1 MVYKTN
7 ESIIVIQAEATSP
20 NGTNVVFWS
29 HDRGTAKLRMKLVRK
44 DGIPQGLPEGTTV
57 PIRLMFKSAT
67 AEGGYGKHDYLATIE
82 DRVNGIV
89 SIVLEDN
96 ILGYVGKVEGSVYID
111 FPDDRSLDTAGRFTF
126 YIKRSPIDDSTPEL
140 EDYYFNGFSQTI
152 DKIEK
157 ILADGKQEIDQK
169 IAESE
174 TQIDAKLKDT
184 NDKITKA
191 NQDVATL
198 NTNIEAQKEKFDAV
212 SIYNKAEVDSKVAD
226 LDSVKADK
234 TALSQT
240 NILLTNGLNSK
251 VDKGGGGQ
259 ITLPMLST
267 DVKTAMAGG
276 SVPVVGKDSVIG
288 YENIVASS
296 ILEGQLADNAVGT
309 DVTTFIKSGKNKFN
323 PNLKIDNGYYGS
335 SNGTWISNE
344 SFFHAGFFRCKP
356 GQEWYVS
363 WGVHIAFFKANM
375 KDNVGPGVVFSNGQ
389 GGAITI
395 PEGAFYF
402 SVGVAKVRESVFQVE
417 LGSTPTTYEK
427 YKLSIPELETEP
439 MNGNKYLLDKTVPVN
454 KLAFADMGK
463 NMFNN
468 QDVVSGYINPTTG
481 TIMANASYVTS
492 DYILVDGSEITLSG
506 IRFYYRY
513 TIDYGRI
520 NGGTIESNQNLT
532 LEATSAPYLIRV
544 TPFTNTVGSAQVEKG
559 TEATPFEPYEVVLK
573 HVTVEGKPIKE
584 KVTINLPPTIYTTA
598 SKPLN
603 IYTQNLLK
611 HPVDDVRINYGRGLQ
626 KRNGYSETF
635 QSNGS
640 LNFEVYDKNGEL
652 LNSKVISIVTNNPRT
667 TLVKALL
674 IGDSTI
680 RSENDMNGIVS
691 RKMKEELGDNLTLLG
706 TQGVAPYNH
715 EGRSG
720 WKFADYRTNKDGNL
734 FFNPAT
740 NDFDFAYYLAENE
753 IETPDAVFIQ
763 LGINDVFYSSND
775 TAVSS
780 IVQTMIADLNFIA
793 SSIKS
798 VDDNIRVV
806 YNLPIPPNENIDT
819 FGAAYPGTRYVQ
831 WRYRLNNH
839 LTVQTMIDA
848 FSNSEEI
855 DLLAIN
861 AYIDCS
867 VNIRDG
873 VHPTNDGYGQ
883 IATQMVAYLN
893 NLA

>member
-1 MVYKTN
+1 MRKIANIGVPTQPF
-7 ESIIVIQAEATSP
+7 SRAT
-20 NGTNVVFWS
+20 
-29 HDRGTAKLRMKLVRK
+29 KLT
-44 DGIPQGLPEGTTV
+44 GFT
-57 PIRLMFKSAT
+57 FKSYDKNSGVLRFEIKNQDGSPTDLLGAT
-67 AEGGYGKHDYLATIE
+67 VRLFMYIYKGKEKQLFPIFDNQIITESYMH
-82 DRVNGIV
+82 GIV
-89 SIVLEDN
+89 KYPIPDMLLAYE
-96 ILGYVGKVEGSVYID
+96 GKVDAFIYID
-111 FPDDRSLDTAGRFTF
+111 FPDGTHTDNLAFTF
-126 YIKRSPIDDSTPEL
+126 NVEKSMIDGDVQLNGE
-140 EDYYFNGFSQTI
+140 YYFKDFQQLLQTI
-152 DKIEK
+152 TEETEHITNTVVKQLKQTAEDVESKFNELTTGMEEALEMIE
-157 ILADGKQEIDQK
+157 DGY
-169 IAESE
+169 APRLTMLE
-174 TQIDAKLKDT
+174 TGKVNK
-184 NDKITKA
+184 NG
-191 NQDVATL
+191 VGEVTL
-198 NTNIEAQKEKFDAV
+198 DM
-212 SIYNKAEVDSKVAD
+212 
-226 LDSVKADK
+226 
-234 TALSQT
+234 LSQP
-240 NILLTNGLNSK
+240 
-251 VDKGGGGQ
+251 VRE
-259 ITLPMLST
+259 
-267 DVKTAMAGG
+267 AMTGG

-375 KDNVGPGVVFSNGQ
+375 KDNAGPGVVFSNGQ

-861 AYIDCS
+861 ASIDCS